1 MRLHAKKSLIVI
13 IGSTMMALGMNFFFE
28 PMNMVTGGV
37 SGLAIILKDLTKQL
51 TPGGIPVWMTNLV
64 INIFL
69 FAGSYKVLG
78 KRFLRNTILG
88 TLVFTACLYVVPVMD
103 LTGGDKLLAS
113 IFGGALNGAGLGL
126 IFSSGCSSGGT
137 DLLGA
142 ILQRYVRHYSV
153 AQTLM
158 VVDGLI
164 VFLGALVFGIDVTL
178 YAIISVFISSK
189 IMDYV
194 LSGVNFAKLALII
207 TENSREI
214 SEGILYEMSRGV
226 TELPALGGYS
236 RKGKE
241 VLLCAVDKK
250 ELAVLMDIVDKKDPD
265 AFIIVTDAR
274 EIFGEGFR
282 EYKQ

>member
-1 MRLHAKKSLIVI
+1 MRLHAKKSIIVI

-78 KRFLRNTILG
+78 KKFLRNTILG

-103 LTGGDKLLAS
+103 LTGGDKLLAA

-126 IFSSGCSSGGT
+126 IFSAGCSSGGT

-142 ILQRYVRHYSV
+142 ILQRYLRHYSV

-194 LSGVNFAKLALII
+194 LSGINFAKLALII
-207 TENSREI
+207 TENSKEI
-214 SEGILYEMSRGV
+214 SDGILYEMSRGV

-241 VLLCAVDKK
+241 VLLCAIDKK

>member
-51 TPGGIPVWMTNLV
+51 TPGGVPVWMTNLV

-78 KRFLRNTILG
+78 KKFLRNTILG

-126 IFSSGCSSGGT
+126 IFSAGCSSGGT

-142 ILQRYVRHYSV
+142 ILQRYLRHYSV

-207 TENSREI
+207 TENSQEI
-214 SEGILYEMSRGV
+214 SDGILYEMSRGV

-250 ELAVLMDIVDKKDPD
+250 ELAALMDIVDKKDPD

>member
-37 SGLAIILKDLTKQL
+37 SGLAIILKDLTKRL

-78 KRFLRNTILG
+78 KKFLRNTILG

-142 ILQRYVRHYSV
+142 ILQRYLRHYSV

-207 TENSREI
+207 TENSKEI